1 MLKYISLQNFITTI
15 LTKRKL
21 NFWNYIVIIWPGV
34 IYEIKVWWTS
44 QSYKT
49 KNNLLVLSVHF
60 FFFWSYLY
68 RCTVLQFLKR
78 STFPTEWW
86 SNAER
91 MVSALWANAERNSL
105 SVYERWMMRESRAQ
119 MERKVNGECTLN
131 DMWTLCKRKMNDL
144 FGVPRELSLHCILS
158 VIWKKIT
165 NKLHV
170 QDCYRES

>member
-60 FFFWSYLY
+60 FFLVILIQMYCL
-68 RCTVLQFLKR
+68 TVPE
-78 STFPTEWW
+78 TFYFP
-86 SNAER
+86 NL
-91 MVSALWANAERNSL
+91 MVIECWANGERTL
-105 SVYERWMMRESRAQ
+105 SKRWTEFVERLWT
-119 MERKVNGECTLN
+119 VNDEQKQSEKWSAKWLVN
-131 DMWTLCKRKMNDL
+131 APWTICEPFVNARWTIYLEYP
-144 FGVPRELSLHCILS
+144 GS
-158 VIWKKIT
+158 
-165 NKLHV
+165 
-170 QDCYRES
+170 

>member
-1 MLKYISLQNFITTI
+1 MTTI

-34 IYEIKVWWTS
+34 IYEIKVWWTN

-60 FFFWSYLY
+60 FFVILIQMYCL
-68 RCTVLQFLKR
+68 TVPE
-78 STFPTEWW
+78 TFFFPPEQW
-86 SNAER
+86 SNTER
-91 MVSALWANAERNSL
+91 MVSALWANTERNLL
-105 SVYERWMMRESRAQ
+105 SVYERWMMSQSRAQ
-119 MERKVNGECTLN
+119 MEGKVNGECTLN

-158 VIWKKIT
+158 VIRKK
-165 NKLHV
+165 
-170 QDCYRES
+170 

>member
-1 MLKYISLQNFITTI
+1 MLKYIFLQNFITTI

-34 IYEIKVWWTS
+34 IHEIKVWWTN

-49 KNNLLVLSVHF
+49 KNNLLVLSVYFIF
-60 FFFWSYLY
+60 FGHTYTDVLSYSSWN
-68 RCTVLQFLKR
+68 VLLSQ
-78 STFPTEWW
+78 TERW

-91 MVSALWANAERNSL
+91 MVSALWANAEWNLL
-105 SVYERWMMRESRAQ
+105 SIYERWLMSESRAQ

-131 DMWTLCKRKMNDL
+131 DMWMLCKRKMNDL

-158 VIWKKIT
+158 VIWKK
-165 NKLHV
+165 
-170 QDCYRES
+170 

>member
-60 FFFWSYLY
+60 FFFVILIQMYCL
-68 RCTVLQFLKR
+68 TVPE
-78 STFPTEWW
+78 TFYFPKLNGDQMLSEWW
-86 SNAER
+86 AHSEQTLNGICWAFINGEWWAKAER
-91 MVSALWANAERNSL
+91 KWSAKWMVNAPWMICECFVNA
-105 SVYERWMMRESRAQ
+105 RWMIYSEYLGSYPYIVFCQ
-119 MERKVNGECTLN
+119 
-131 DMWTLCKRKMNDL
+131 
-144 FGVPRELSLHCILS
+144 
-158 VIWKKIT
+158 
-165 NKLHV
+165 
-170 QDCYRES
+170 